1 MSLQDSPLTAA
12 SFLVV
17 LILISQLSDEQKMQL
32 ILHSVQATMLRGV
45 YLVYRLAHDYPS
57 ATYAT
62 ILHCVGHRMAG

>member
-1 MSLQDSPLTAA
+1 MCLMSLQDSPLTAA

-45 YLVYRLAHDYPS
+45 YLV
-57 ATYAT
+57 
-62 ILHCVGHRMAG
+62 